1 MYVFTNLSGENREHY
16 DTINQIY
23 SFQKT
28 AYISR
33 DYGIRY
39 YVGPGK
45 WIVGESERQ
54 REREKERERERER
67 QPEILSIYV
76 QLSIYIYIYPLP
88 TITGLPKRLEVDV
101 DSKEGDVV
109 ASFEFG
115 DENTFQHLKLS
126 YRFFPTTDIFT
137 VIEYGK

>member
-1 MYVFTNLSGENREHY
+1 MYVFTDLSGENRENY
-16 DTINQIY
+16 DTINKIY

-54 REREKERERERER
+54 REREKERERESSDKTLRNMAR
-67 QPEILSIYV
+67 FNF
-76 QLSIYIYIYPLP
+76 
-88 TITGLPKRLEVDV
+88 
-101 DSKEGDVV
+101 SKIKFINKG
-109 ASFEFG
+109 
-115 DENTFQHLKLS
+115 
-126 YRFFPTTDIFT
+126 
-137 VIEYGK
+137 